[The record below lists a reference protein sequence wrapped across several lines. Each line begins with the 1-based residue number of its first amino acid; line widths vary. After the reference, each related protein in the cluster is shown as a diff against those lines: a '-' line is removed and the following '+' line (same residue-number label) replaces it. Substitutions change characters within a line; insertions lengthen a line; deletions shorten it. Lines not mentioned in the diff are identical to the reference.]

1 MPALGAEYVYALT
14 THGAVTLEEIEQRFS
29 LSLSADRNQGEDLSV
44 IHSVELNNI
53 ELRLAKA
60 GLLARW
66 IPEAEIRSENALTN
80 LAYKKEY
87 DAVVTLRLGSREV
100 TFALEYERTAKSR
113 AKYDRIAEDMYREE
127 NVGHFLYLTANEH
140 LLRFAS
146 WSFRDLQRRVYFG
159 LVTDW
164 HRQLL
169 DMPAFSWK
177 AKRYVPLKT
186 LLAQ

>member
-1 MPALGAEYVYALT
+1 MC
-14 THGAVTLEEIEQRFS
+14 
-29 LSLSADRNQGEDLSV
+29 
-44 IHSVELNNI
+44 
-53 ELRLAKA
+53 
-60 GLLARW
+60 
-66 IPEAEIRSENALTN
+66 
-80 LAYKKEY
+80 
-87 DAVVTLRLGSREV
+87 
-100 TFALEYERTAKSR
+100 
-113 AKYDRIAEDMYREE
+113 REE
-127 NVGHFLYLTANEH
+127 NVDHFLYLTANEH

-177 AKRYVPLKT
+177 VKRYVPLKT